1 MAIAKAACGLFI
13 EEEDLKIHEEI
24 VFNEKIKQQLDQRIN
39 TMEREKQDLEKH
51 GRKKRERRVH
61 TRHRLPYVGQMQII
75 EQFACYFKI
84 ETTVP
89 SK

>member
-51 GRKKRERRVH
+51 GRKKRERRIH
-61 TRHRLPYVGQMQII
+61 TRHRLPYVG
-75 EQFACYFKI
+75 
-84 ETTVP
+84 
-89 SK
+89 